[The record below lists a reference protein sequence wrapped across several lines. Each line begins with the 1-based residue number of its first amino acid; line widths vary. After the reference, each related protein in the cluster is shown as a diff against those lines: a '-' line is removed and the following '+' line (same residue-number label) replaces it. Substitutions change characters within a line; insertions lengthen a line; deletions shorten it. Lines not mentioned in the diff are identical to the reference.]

1 MIVGRTQMKAA
12 DHIHVGQAGCQIG
25 NVCWALFCLE
35 HDIQAAGQMSS
46 DKSVDGGN
54 DAFNTSFQKLVPA
67 NSFLDACMF
76 RWSSVLVEFELDQPQ
91 RFLST

>member
-1 MIVGRTQMKAA
+1 MIVGRTQMKTA

-46 DKSVDGGN
+46 DKSVDGGRN
-54 DAFNTSFQKLVPA
+54 AFNTSFSETGAGKQFLV
-67 NSFLDACMF
+67 ACMF
-76 RWSSVLVEFELDQPQ
+76 SWRSVLVELV
-91 RFLST
+91 LSN